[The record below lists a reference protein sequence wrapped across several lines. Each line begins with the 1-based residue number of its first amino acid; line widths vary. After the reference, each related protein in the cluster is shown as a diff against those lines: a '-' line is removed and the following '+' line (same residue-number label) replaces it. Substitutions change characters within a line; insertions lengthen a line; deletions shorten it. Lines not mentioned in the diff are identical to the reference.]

1 MKLNRRQ
8 QLIQAFS
15 LEGGSAPITKKGDI
29 LTEDVF
35 DDSSKRCG
43 ICNTKKV
50 YSDFRLKKDS
60 DVERMDVCACCS
72 RLKKSK
78 PDSLNSPHKI
88 NREEIKDN
96 LLYY

>member
-1 MKLNRRQ
+1 MKLSRKQR
-8 QLIQAFS
+8 LIQAFS
-15 LEGGSAPITKKGDI
+15 FTGENAPKTKKGDI
-29 LTEDVF
+29 LTKDIFKE
-35 DDSSKRCG
+35 SSKRCKV
-43 ICNTKKV
+43 CNTKKV
-50 YSDFRLKKDS
+50 YFDFRLKKDS

-72 RLKKSK
+72 RLNKSK